1 MTPQSKSYN
10 ILHQN
15 RILRQHFYV
24 LYRLVH
30 FVAKNVILAVEYYLD
45 EMSDL
50 QLSGNARLMRLYLF
64 LASNSCC
71 FLYLFCFFF

>member
-1 MTPQSKSYN
+1 MTPQLKSYYIMQKKN
-10 ILHQN
+10 C
-15 RILRQHFYV
+15 YV
-24 LYRLVH
+24 LYRLFQ
-30 FVAKNVILAVEYYLD
+30 FVEKNVILAFEYYLD

-71 FLYLFCFFF
+71 FLYFFCFFF

>member
-1 MTPQSKSYN
+1 MTPQLKSYY

-15 RILRQHFYV
+15 RIFRGEK
-24 LYRLVH
+24 R
-30 FVAKNVILAVEYYLD
+30 ASEYFLD

-71 FLYLFCFFF
+71 FPYFFCFFLLRR